1 VITDI
6 AIARTFDD
14 MADSVNPISDAVN
27 GFDSCFYA
35 ESVRPSQ
42 AASIPKPK
50 ESTKFNPASL

>member
-42 AASIPKPK
+42 AASTPKPNERVK
-50 ESTKFNPASL
+50 LRAASL